1 MDEEKSFEDVGG
13 EPWIARSVF
22 VVEDESVGPTDGM
35 KCLSAS
41 EVIRIDFV
49 AEIGKVL
56 VEDASPVTL

>member
-1 MDEEKSFEDVGG
+1 M
-13 EPWIARSVF
+13 F